1 MTIKKI
7 TTDSFTMLSCIN
19 GTVILGRDGELIASF
34 FGDVRQGTGTIDDAQ
49 SIINKM
55 SWGDYGFVNE
65 FNLQKAGQS
74 VDERMKEICDRIC
87 EIVCDKKYELI
98 TPCDMHTVVP
108 CSRDEFLQAR
118 QWWHENL
125 SPDAIERNKIRELEL
140 ARAGA
145 GYE

>member
-1 MTIKKI
+1 MTIKK
-7 TTDSFTMLSCIN
+7 TTTSSFTMLSCIN
-19 GTVILGRDGELIASF
+19 GTVILGGEGELIVSF
-34 FGDVRQGTGTIDDAQ
+34 SGDVRQGTGTIADAQ
-49 SIINKM
+49 YIINKM

-74 VDERMKEICDRIC
+74 VDDRMKEICDRIC
-87 EIVCDKKYELI
+87 EIVCDKKHELI
-98 TPCDMHTVVP
+98 TPNDMHTVVP
-108 CSRDEFLQAR
+108 CSRDEFLQAQ

-125 SPDAIERNKIRELEL
+125 SPEAIERNKIREIEL